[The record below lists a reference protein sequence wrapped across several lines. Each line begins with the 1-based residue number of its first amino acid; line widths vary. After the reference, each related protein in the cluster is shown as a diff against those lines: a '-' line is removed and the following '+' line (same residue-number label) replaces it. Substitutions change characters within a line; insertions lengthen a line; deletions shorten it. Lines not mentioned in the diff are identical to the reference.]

1 LRFSSDIAVVACGS
15 HFAGDDLAQVLAD
28 AGRSVTMDAVA
39 FAGVMGAIAGSFLN
53 VVAYR
58 LPRRQSLV
66 APASRCPACATPVK
80 PYDNIPILSFLLL
93 RGHCRRCAAKIS
105 PRYPLVEALT
115 GALCAG
121 AVLAHGSAAAIALSI
136 ALILIVVPSA
146 LIDLEHRIIPNRLTA
161 LGAVLALALGLALDP
176 SGEPQRLI
184 AAAAAGGFLLLAALA
199 YPGGMGMGDVKLAGV
214 MGLFLGRAVAPAIL
228 IGLLAGVLVGVLV
241 IARKGVGAGRKTAV
255 PFGPFLALGA
265 IVATFAG
272 QDIVDAYV
280 HHFL

>member
-1 LRFSSDIAVVACGS
+1 LRFSRDIAGVACGS
-15 HFAGDDLAQVLAD
+15 PFAGDDLAQVLAH

-66 APASRCPACATPVK
+66 APASRCPACGTPVK

-136 ALILIVVPSA
+136 ALILIVVPAA